1 LVNPRLVI
9 CLLLST
15 AVGIGSAV
23 LAVVSGW
30 GLLAGFAIWSVGGA
44 VCLVVTSLAA
54 IALED
59 LVIRRVARQK
69 PAPAPAPVH
78 A

>member
-1 LVNPRLVI
+1 MNPRLVI

-15 AVGIGSAV
+15 AVGVGSAA

-30 GLLAGFAIWSVGGA
+30 GLLAGVAIWSVGGA
-44 VCLVVTSLAA
+44 VCLVATSLAA
-54 IALED
+54 VALED
-59 LVIRRVARQK
+59 LVKRQAARQEPEATPS
-69 PAPAPAPVH
+69 PAH

>member
-1 LVNPRLVI
+1 MNPRLVI

-15 AVGIGSAV
+15 AVGIGSAIF
-23 LAVVSGW
+23 AVASGW

-44 VCLVVTSLAA
+44 ACLVATSLAA
-54 IALED
+54 VALED
-59 LVIRRVARQK
+59 LVKRQAARQDPEATPS
-69 PAPAPAPVH
+69 PAH

>member
-1 LVNPRLVI
+1 MNPRLVI

-15 AVGIGSAV
+15 AVGIGSAIF
-23 LAVVSGW
+23 AVASGW

-44 VCLVVTSLAA
+44 ICLVATSLAT

-59 LVIRRVARQK
+59 LVKRRATEEK
-69 PAPAPAPVH
+69 PEPASSPAH

>member
-15 AVGIGSAV
+15 AVGIGSAT
-23 LAVVSGW
+23 LAVASGW
-30 GLLAGFAIWSVGGA
+30 GLLAGLAIWSVGGA
-44 VCLVVTSLAA
+44 ICLVATSVAA
-54 IALED
+54 VALED
-59 LVIRRVARQK
+59 LVKRRAAREK
-69 PAPAPAPVH
+69 PQPASSPAH

>member
-1 LVNPRLVI
+1 MNPRLVI

-15 AVGIGSAV
+15 TVGIGSAV
-23 LAVVSGW
+23 LAVASGW
-30 GLLAGFAIWSVGGA
+30 GLLAGLAIWSVGGS

-54 IALED
+54 VALED
-59 LVIRRVARQK
+59 LVKRRGASDK
-69 PAPAPAPVH
+69 PQPASSPAH

>member
-1 LVNPRLVI
+1 MNPRLVI

-15 AVGIGSAV
+15 AVGIGSAI

-30 GLLAGFAIWSVGGA
+30 GLLAALAIWSVGGA

-54 IALED
+54 VALEE
-59 LVIRRVARQK
+59 LVKRRAPRQK
-69 PAPAPAPVH
+69 AERRPSPAH

>member
-1 LVNPRLVI
+1 MNPRLVI

-15 AVGIGSAV
+15 AVGVGSAI

-30 GLLAGFAIWSVGGA
+30 GLLAGLAIWSVGGA
-44 VCLVVTSLAA
+44 VCLIVTSLAA
-54 IALED
+54 VALEE
-59 LVIRRVARQK
+59 LVKLRATREK
-69 PAPAPAPVH
+69 PDRASSPAH

>member
-1 LVNPRLVI
+1 MNPRLVI

-15 AVGIGSAV
+15 VVGIGSAI

-30 GLLAGFAIWSVGGA
+30 GLLAGLAIWSVGGS

-54 IALED
+54 VALEE
-59 LVIRRVARQK
+59 LVTRRAPRQK
-69 PAPAPAPVH
+69 AEARPSPAH